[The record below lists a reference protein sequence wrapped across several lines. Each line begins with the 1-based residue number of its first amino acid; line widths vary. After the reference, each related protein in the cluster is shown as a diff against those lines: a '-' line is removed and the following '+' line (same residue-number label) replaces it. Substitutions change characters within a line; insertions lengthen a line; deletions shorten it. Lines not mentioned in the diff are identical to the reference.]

1 MPQDSKRNSVSL
13 LKEYVKRMLEVKVM
27 VGNDEF
33 EVPEKIAEKIKASIL
48 KAVSTGQTSPVKQ
61 GSKPTQK
68 EFEDYKNL
76 LERIAQI
83 DPEVSQKLGYIVEGT
98 KVLKEELKIL
108 LSKKDPQELVEALFK
123 IQDVPDNAG
132 VNVPKP
138 LQDVARL
145 CTNPQAGG
153 MQIGA
158 GEIAIRLMFADTG
171 DGEKSNSL
179 YDVTI
184 SGRPWHVKA
193 GSKTTGIKMGSAKG
207 KLFVNT
213 PFVLKLVRAGMSNIG
228 DLTEFG
234 QKQFASMLAK
244 WAAEFA
250 KEGIEDLGTA
260 GEVYDQINAEAV
272 NAAMGNADG
281 IAWYESNS
289 LYFAKKDIISIV
301 AVTQGRSV
309 VAVQGKQKI
318 MSLVNFPPAEKIK
331 KEKKQ
336 KA

>member
-1 MPQDSKRNSVSL
+1 MPQDSKRNNVSL
-13 LKEYVKRMLEVKVM
+13 LREYVKRMLEVKIM

-48 KAVSTGQTSPVKQ
+48 KATSTGQTSPVEQ

-68 EFEDYKNL
+68 ESEDYKKL
-76 LERIAQI
+76 LEGIAQI
-83 DPEVSQKLGYIVEGT
+83 DPEVSQKLGDIVEGT

-108 LSKKDPQELVEALFK
+108 LSKKDPQELVKALFK
-123 IQDVPDNAG
+123 IQNVPDNAR
-132 VNVPKP
+132 VDVPNP

-158 GEIAIRLMFADTG
+158 GEIAIRLMFASTG

-213 PFVLKLVRAGMSNIG
+213 PFVLKLVRADLSEIG

-234 QKQFASMLAK
+234 QKQFASMLVK

-250 KEGIEDLGTA
+250 KNGVQDLDTPKK
-260 GEVYDQINAEAV
+260 VYDKINTEAV
-272 NAAMGNADG
+272 DAAMGSADG
-281 IAWYESNS
+281 IAWYEGNS
-289 LYFAKKDIISIV
+289 LYFAKKDIISVV

-309 VAVQGKQKI
+309 VAVEGKQKI
-318 MSLVNFPPAEKIK
+318 MSLVNSPPVEKIK
-331 KEKKQ
+331 KEKTK
-336 KA
+336 